1 MSASAGTLLY
11 LLASQRP
18 RILMKQIYYCDY
30 WYCGVPRTVLP
41 RISKKH
47 YDQASCDE
55 NCLVFWE
62 FCPDW
67 RHTDIYNAED

>member
-1 MSASAGTLLY
+1 
-11 LLASQRP
+11 
-18 RILMKQIYYCDY
+18 MKQIYYCDY